1 MNYNDFPLS
10 TFKMYKLTSILLF
23 PIFAYITLI
32 LENKWKI
39 KDCFAPI
46 TEC

>member
-10 TFKMYKLTSILLF
+10 TFKSISMHF
-23 PIFAYITLI
+23 AFSYFAYITLI